1 MPPDYLR
8 FFWRRTFYVA
18 FPGMKCAGDERLTF
32 FPQYPQMAR
41 PNDQPGSNRC
51 VRTTWSAIMDTTIM
65 NQQVKTP
72 MDQVIFLAQWLVAD
86 HA

>member
-1 MPPDYLR
+1 
-8 FFWRRTFYVA
+8 
-18 FPGMKCAGDERLTF
+18 
-32 FPQYPQMAR
+32 
-41 PNDQPGSNRC
+41 
-51 VRTTWSAIMDTTIM
+51 MDTTIM